1 MFNLN
6 HELNIQNGRVY
17 IDRNQEVFG
26 LVLDYLRDN
35 QKKFVIKDD
44 RLKQQFENE
53 LKFWGL

>member
-35 QKKFVIKDD
+35 QKKFVIKDG

>member
-35 QKKFVIKDD
+35 QKKFVVKDD
-44 RLKQQFENE
+44 RLKQQFDNE
-53 LKFWGL
+53 LKYWGL